1 MLVKKLLARFI
12 NDKVLQQAEHCYI
25 TTDVISVA
33 ALQLFMSKVGSK
45 CKVDI
50 VTSLHLP
57 TSPEVLQRILTN
69 YRDRIKLRIYTQG
82 TLHAKIFAFDLPY
95 RKRLAFI
102 GSGDF
107 TLEGLAENEELAW
120 QISSEKEVEEL
131 KSWFVRYFEY
141 SVELVPEMVTA
152 YEPVYKATLERL
164 EASERER
171 KQFLESIA
179 GLFNGDVAGDG
190 VYHSDR

>member
-25 TTDVISVA
+25 TTDTISVA

-45 CKVDI
+45 CKVHI
-50 VTSLHLP
+50 VTGLNLP
-57 TSPEVLQRILTN
+57 TSPEVLTRILTN

-82 TLHAKIFAFDLPY
+82 TIHAKIFAFDLPY

-102 GSGDF
+102 GSGNF
-107 TLEGLAENEELAW
+107 TLEGLSENDELAW
-120 QISSEKEVEEL
+120 QISAEKEVEDL

-141 SVELVPEMVTA
+141 SVDLAPEIVTA
-152 YEPVYKATLERL
+152 YEPVYQAALERL
-164 EASERER
+164 ETSDRER
-171 KQFLESIA
+171 KQFIDSIT
-179 GLFNGDVAGDG
+179 GLFNADPAAD